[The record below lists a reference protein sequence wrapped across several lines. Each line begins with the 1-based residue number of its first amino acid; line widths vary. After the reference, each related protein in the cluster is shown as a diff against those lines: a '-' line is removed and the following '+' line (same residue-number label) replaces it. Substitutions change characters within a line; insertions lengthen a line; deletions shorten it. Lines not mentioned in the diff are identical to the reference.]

1 VRAFSRYHAGVS
13 VSSLGI
19 ALVAG
24 SLLTLAFGG
33 STAFAQEATG
43 GQTDSGEIVVT
54 AQKRAQNIQD
64 VPLAVSALSGE
75 QLGKLGINNAPDV
88 TTQVPSFRVT
98 YERGPTSIPNFSIRG
113 VRGAALA
120 SRFNESSVALY
131 VDEVFI
137 GDETSF
143 NSALFDVERVEV
155 LRGPQGT
162 VFGKNTT
169 AGLVHFISAKPTDT
183 LSAYGNVGTGSDN
196 QALVEGAIS
205 GPLSDRIRVRL
216 AGKMDRDDGHY
227 RNRHDLAGIGGVEK
241 KNGDLDVWGLRG
253 TIDVDLTEKTLFRF
267 IGAYSQNNSENAPGI
282 TYGML
287 LPGTTGSPPYPASA
301 FCSRERILHQ
311 ADCISVNQAATGA
324 EPNIGRESSSGG
336 TNLLPDQ
343 LKIRGRNTSLTGLL
357 RQDLDWGTLTSIAN
371 YTRNFYSSLTDSDAL
386 ATPQAATGGL
396 NFNYNNIYVNKSWQF
411 SEELRL
417 NGSTSAFDWVVGGL
431 YYTDRKQSF
440 SDLWT
445 ISSANN
451 QLMTFGRLKS
461 TSFAMFGQL
470 DAHLSRKF
478 TLSIGGRYTN
488 EKRELLEAIT
498 FAKQRAAGIYTNLDA
513 ALADTAAPFTAPLQ
527 DVRGGLV
534 AAGQP
539 TSTLNKDFTGKLSL
553 TYEPNSNN
561 TFYLSYSRGVK
572 GAGFSSGFSPTNTL
586 AQNMALVGPVGQ
598 ETLDSYEIGAKNRF
612 FGRKLGIN
620 TAAFYYDFRNKQEQI
635 FLFSPATQTLLQNY
649 LNAGDAEVYG
659 IETEIDFRPSSRWNF
674 NFNGSLL
681 RGKIT
686 KSDKIVADGFGR
698 LVPLQGVKLANLP
711 SWSFSSYLSYTQ
723 PIAGVGDFTIQPEV
737 QGVARVNESLTQDP
751 LAADDPH
758 VFVNLRLFWES
769 ESRKFNA
776 QVFVTNLFN
785 ELSLINTRDLVF
797 RSGKYNTTE
806 GLGRLWG
813 VKLGVKF

>member
-1 VRAFSRYHAGVS
+1 LKALSKLAATAS
-13 VSSLGI
+13 SCSLGR
-19 ALVAG
+19 ALIAG
-24 SLLTLAFGG
+24 SLLPLAFAGHP
-33 STAFAQEATG
+33 ALAQEAAG
-43 GQTDSGEIVVT
+43 GQVDTGEIVVT

-64 VPLAVSALSGE
+64 VPLAVSALSGD
-75 QLGKLGINNAPDV
+75 QLGKLGVNNAPDL

-98 YERGPTSIPNFSIRG
+98 YERGATSIPNFSIRG
-113 VRGAALA
+113 IRGAALA
-120 SRFNESSVALY
+120 SRFNEGSVALY
-131 VDEVFI
+131 ADEVFI

-143 NSALFDVERVEV
+143 NATLFDIDRVEV

-183 LSAYGNVGTGSDN
+183 FSGYGTAGTGSDN
-196 QALVEGAIS
+196 RALVEGAVS
-205 GPLSDRIRVRL
+205 GPLNDRIRVRL

-227 RNRHDLAGIGGVEK
+227 KNRYDLAGVGGVEK
-241 KNGDLDVWGLRG
+241 KNGDLNVWGVRG
-253 TIDVDLTEKTLFRF
+253 TVDIDLTDKTLFRF
-267 IGAYSQNNSENAPGI
+267 IGAYSQNNSQNVPGI

-287 LPGTTGSPPYPASA
+287 LPGTTGAPPYPASA
-301 FCSRERILHQ
+301 FCSRDRILTQ
-311 ADCISVNQAATGA
+311 ADCIGVNQAATGA
-324 EPNIGRESSSGG
+324 EPNIGRQSSSGG
-336 TNLLPDQ
+336 TNLPPDG
-343 LKIRGRNTSLTGLL
+343 LRIRGRNTSLTALL
-357 RQDLDWGTLTSIAN
+357 RHDLDWATATSITN
-371 YTRNFYSSLTDSDAL
+371 YTRNFYSSYIDADAF
-386 ATPQAATGGL
+386 ATPQVATGGL
-396 NFNYNNIYVNKSWQF
+396 NFNFDNLYRNKSWQF
-411 SEELRL
+411 SEEMRL
-417 NGSTSAFDWVVGGL
+417 NGSKDAFDWVVGGL

-445 ISSANN
+445 ISAANN
-451 QLMTFGRLKS
+451 QQMTFGKIRS

-498 FAKQRAAGIYTNLDA
+498 FAQVSAAGIYPTVDQ
-513 ALADTAAPFTAPLQ
+513 ALADTAAPVTSPLQ
-527 DVRGGLV
+527 DVRAGLA

-553 TYEPNSNN
+553 TYEPNSDN

-586 AQNMALVGPVGQ
+586 AQNMALAGPVGQ
-598 ETLDSYEIGAKNRF
+598 EVLDSYEIGSKNRLF
-612 FGRKLGIN
+612 DRKLSID
-620 TAAFYYDFRNKQEQI
+620 TAAFFYDFRNKQEQF
-635 FLFSPATQTLLQNY
+635 FLFVPATQTNIQNY

-659 IETEIDFRPSSRWNF
+659 LETEINFRPSSRWEF

-681 RGKIT
+681 HGKIT

-711 SWSFSSYLSYTQ
+711 TWSFSSHLSYRQ
-723 PIAGVGDFTIQPEV
+723 PVAGVGDFTIQPEV
-737 QGVARVNESLTQDP
+737 QGVASVNESLTQDP
-751 LAADDPH
+751 LAADYPH
-758 VFVNLRLFWES
+758 VFVNLRVFWES
-769 ESRKFNA
+769 ENHKFNA
-776 QVFVTNLFN
+776 QAFVTNLFN
-785 ELSLINTRDLVF
+785 ELSLINTRDLAF

-813 VKLGVKF
+813 VQFGVKF